1 VTDVEVQPATVLA
14 STPPQ
19 PIRQAAPP
27 WVRTAYAGAL
37 GGGILIAA
45 AAALHVWFAPFVVG
59 VAIGAL
65 AGMSRVRARAAVLP
79 TVVAAVGGWM
89 IPLLWRAIEGQ
100 PVVATARVVA
110 ALAGL
115 PPTGW
120 LVIGVCLIIAAVQ
133 GLLGVWWARSL
144 TGLLVARQHRA
155 QTRAADAG

>member
-1 VTDVEVQPATVLA
+1 MTDVEVQPATVLA
-14 STPPQ
+14 STPRSRSAKPL
-19 PIRQAAPP
+19 PRGCARPMPA
-27 WVRTAYAGAL
+27 RSR
-37 GGGILIAA
+37 GGILIAA
-45 AAALHVWFAPFVVG
+45 AAAIHVWFAPFVVG

-65 AGMSRVRARAAVLP
+65 AGMWRVRARAAVLP
-79 TVVAAVGGWM
+79 TVVAAVGGWT

-120 LVIGVCLIIAAVQ
+120 LVIGVCLIVAAVQ